1 MTKRVNE
8 KKGNI
13 LMDCNDDS
21 PLSFCSPLSD
31 TPFSSPNSKKT
42 CSRDNDDEV
51 SNADILKAIQ
61 HLTSRF
67 VSLEQKI
74 SQNTE
79 EIAAIK
85 ENIGGIEHMVQTN
98 NDKMQVMSRR
108 LSEHDEKI
116 EDAERYSRRW
126 NLKLFN
132 LPESTNESTEELRRQ
147 IFQIFA
153 QMAPDD
159 KNKLGFLVDTIH
171 RVGRPRDDR
180 SPRPVIIQFTMRNFR
195 QKIWKTSMTATV
207 MREKRLRL
215 AEDLTYGE
223 RQSRNKLW
231 PLVEKARKDGK
242 KTAWRGPD
250 VIIEGK
256 RITAASMKDVI

>member
-1 MTKRVNE
+1 
-8 KKGNI
+8 
-13 LMDCNDDS
+13 MDWNDDS
-21 PLSFCSPLSD
+21 PLSLCSPLPD
-31 TPFSSPNSKKT
+31 TPLSSPNSKKA
-42 CSRDNDDEV
+42 CSRDNEEV
-51 SNADILKAIQ
+51 SNADILKAVQ

-67 VSLEQKI
+67 ISLEQKI
-74 SQNTE
+74 SQNAE
-79 EIAAIK
+79 DIVAIK
-85 ENIGGIEHMVQTN
+85 ENIEGIEHMAKTN

-108 LSEHDEKI
+108 LSEQDKKI

-132 LPESTNESTEELRRQ
+132 LPESTNESTEDLRKQ
-147 IFQIFA
+147 IFQIFG
-153 QMAPDD
+153 QMAPDE

-180 SPRPVIIQFTMRNFR
+180 SPRPVIIQFTMRTFR
-195 QKIWKTSMTATV
+195 QKIWKASMTAAV
-207 MREKRLRL
+207 MREKKLRL
-215 AEDLTYGE
+215 AEDLTYAE
-223 RQSRNKLW
+223 RQCRMKLW

-256 RITAASMKDVI
+256 RITADSPKAVF